1 MMVTEI
7 HEHCIHEEQIQGQ
20 SRKIAELDTRADY
33 KEKSI
38 MEIKDDIK
46 GIKQSMESLE
56 KTIND
61 FILKSINDDATLRE
75 LVNVQDNRI
84 TALETTNKTLK
95 WVIGVGFTA
104 LTTVIAILSFL
115 IVHLH

>member
-1 MMVTEI
+1 MMVPEI

-84 TALETTNKTLK
+84 TALETRNKTLEK
-95 WVIGVGFTA
+95 VVGVGFTA
-104 LTTVIAILSFL
+104 VSVAVAVMAFL
-115 IVHLH
+115 IAHLH